1 MGRPSF
7 TGDYQKELAEEH
19 KLRKPE
25 YQQKDKEL
33 SEAPTSTLKTESAL
47 QAHRKLMQKA
57 TVFAQ
62 ELARHDVHH
71 IIMMVPQSV
80 ALASKML
87 SSVGFGEIFYKILT
101 TKGVNGQDF
110 HSFCRGNELKAEL
123 EKAADVKEFTR
134 DAPRKRVTAFC
145 RRNELQAELQKA
157 ADVKEFTRDA
167 LRKRVTALLLDKLS
181 KLMMTEDH
189 ISSEC
194 LTLSRCFPNWSSPCP
209 VSTGETRRRACF
221 TQLEV
226 GGTGG
231 LRSIAG
237 RDHRQVAELRSEPSG
252 GGLQSVARRR
262 VEARTIRD
270 KPYKVGFMLSG
281 FGGVPGTKMRT
292 MTFRRID
299 KQLEG
304 RNITAVPRRGARG
317 VQTSARNV
325 DNLGVDFAGQQG
337 DLQMMADF
345 HQPEADITVLT
356 IPLDNKRPAAA
367 TRKSRAENWVETERI
382 LTETLYENGRRR
394 QCMCGRARDRKRVR
408 FISLESYVAR
418 EACAGLAGFSVQPRV
433 ARRATCSRRRG
444 LEDHFA
450 SLR

>member
-1 MGRPSF
+1 MGDKEGLRKPATDKAGVNMSRPSF
-7 TGDYQKELAEEH
+7 TGDYQKELAEEY

-33 SEAPTSTLKTESAL
+33 SEAPTSTLKTDSAL
-47 QAHRKLMQKA
+47 QTYRKLMKKA

-80 ALASKML
+80 ALASKMV

-110 HSFCRGNELKAEL
+110 HSFCRGNELMAGL
-123 EKAADVKEFTR
+123 EKV
-134 DAPRKRVTAFC
+134 P
-145 RRNELQAELQKA
+145 
-157 ADVKEFTRDA
+157 DVKEFTRDA

-194 LTLSRCFPNWSSPCP
+194 LTLYRCFPNWSSPCP